1 MSIFDYDLVGVIQH
15 KSSNGQ
21 CTNPL
26 IRFDLIGGL
35 AVGFVIAYPMSL
47 GHDLNAMSHR
57 SSSREPSDE
66 NQEERQEVHRE
77 QEGHEP
83 VDDPKQP

>member
-26 IRFDLIGGL
+26 IRFDLIRGL
-35 AVGFVIAYPMSL
+35 AVGFVIAYRLLEQVIKDLQRVESL
-47 GHDLNAMSHR
+47 SISTN
-57 SSSREPSDE
+57 
-66 NQEERQEVHRE
+66 
-77 QEGHEP
+77 HETMA
-83 VDDPKQP
+83 

>member
-1 MSIFDYDLVGVIQH
+1 METPQDILEEY
-15 KSSNGQ
+15 NGCSVPQ
-21 CTNPL
+21 YT
-26 IRFDLIGGL
+26 R
-35 AVGFVIAYPMSL
+35 YRMSL

-83 VDDPKQP
+83 VEDPKQP

>member
-35 AVGFVIAYPMSL
+35 AVGFVIAYPVNLDQLDNRIGHQERIQNSL
-47 GHDLNAMSHR
+47 
-57 SSSREPSDE
+57 DE
-66 NQEERQEVHRE
+66 NEEYRQKVQRKQERQTSVEH
-77 QEGHEP
+77 
-83 VDDPKQP
+83 PKQP